1 MPTLDLAM
9 LSVQLKEGE
18 ELPQEV
24 IDKMI
29 DEYKL
34 LVLASP
40 SDKLAD
46 IFQQMVDLLEA
57 GMYQQAGQ
65 FIAEASDKVLP
76 KSAFDD
82 FDETVSDAVFDEA
95 ISALLRYCGNDV
107 SKVDNIIDKLLSQ
120 HYVLIYFDDAA
131 GIGAFFNSHNRKLFA
146 LKVMFDRNPYDLDQ
160 SELDEEHKFVDA
172 WLDKKGRLL
181 ANIVRTLTGQSI
193 RHVNSGLSVLV
204 RNN

>member
-1 MPTLDLAM
+1 MQTLDLAM

-18 ELPQEV
+18 DLPPEV
-24 IDKMI
+24 IEKMI

-34 LVLASP
+34 LVLDSP
-40 SDKLAD
+40 TDKLAD

-65 FIAEASDKVLP
+65 FIAEASDRVLP
-76 KSAFDD
+76 ASAFDD

-95 ISALLRYCGNDV
+95 IEALLRYCGNDV
-107 SKVDNIIDKLLSQ
+107 SKVDSIIDKLLSQ
-120 HYVLIYFDDAA
+120 HYALIYFDDAA
-131 GIGAFFNSHNRKLFA
+131 GIGAFFNSRSRELFA
-146 LKVMFDRNPYDLDQ
+146 LKIVFDRNPYDLDQ
-160 SELDEEHKFVDA
+160 SELDENHKLVKA

-181 ANIVRTLTGQSI
+181 SNIVHALTGQSI
-193 RHVNSGLSVLV
+193 RHVTGGLSVLV